1 MSSEATQDPVEAAS
15 DREKTYY
22 SISEVAELLDIRPH
36 VLRYWETQFPM
47 LRPRKGRSGS
57 RMYREREVEL
67 ARRIQTLLY
76 QKGFTIRGARHRL
89 KLEQK
94 KDGGEGQLGLGI
106 ENPYADALAGIR
118 DELSAILQILRA
130 RSKRG

>member
-1 MSSEATQDPVEAAS
+1 MNSGSTQEPVEATP
-15 DREKTYY
+15 DREKTYF
-22 SISEVAELLDIRPH
+22 SISEVAELLDVRPH

-94 KDGGEGQLGLGI
+94 KDGGEGELGLGI
-106 ENPYADALAGIR
+106 EDPYADALTGIR
-118 DELSAILQILRA
+118 DELKVILQLLRS
-130 RSKRG
+130 RPKRG

>member
-1 MSSEATQDPVEAAS
+1 MNSESTQEPAEATS

-67 ARRIQTLLY
+67 AKRIQTLLY

-94 KDGGEGQLGLGI
+94 KDGVEGQLGLGI
-106 ENPYADALAGIR
+106 ENPYADALTGIR
-118 DELSAILQILRA
+118 DELNEILQILRA

>member
-1 MSSEATQDPVEAAS
+1 MSSESTQESVEPAS
-15 DREKTYY
+15 EREKTYY
-22 SISEVAELLDIRPH
+22 SISEVAELLDVRPH

-57 RMYREREVEL
+57 RMYREREVEI

-106 ENPYADALAGIR
+106 ENPYADSLTEVR
-118 DELSAILQILRA
+118 DELNAILQILRS

>member
-1 MSSEATQDPVEAAS
+1 MSSGSTEEPVEATP

-22 SISEVAELLDIRPH
+22 SISEVAELLDVRPH

-106 ENPYADALAGIR
+106 ENPYADALTGIR
-118 DELSAILQILRA
+118 DELNVILQLLRS
-130 RSKRG
+130 RPKRG